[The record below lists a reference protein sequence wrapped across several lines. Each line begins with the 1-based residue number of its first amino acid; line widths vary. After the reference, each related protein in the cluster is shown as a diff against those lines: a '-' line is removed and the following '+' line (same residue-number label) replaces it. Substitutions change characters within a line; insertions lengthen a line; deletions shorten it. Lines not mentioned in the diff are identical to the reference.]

1 MRVASAHK
9 CLVVT
14 DFLLILLLNFASKR
28 FNRYELRKAATMRCS
43 IKKAFLK
50 NLAIYRET
58 TVLESL
64 CNKVIGPK
72 ACNVFKKTLQHSFF
86 PVNITKFLRTPI
98 LKNICERLLL
108 NFHLKSFPV
117 IIITWPKQIKSFSG
131 YYQRS
136 YPVKLMLIMNLF
148 YDRMNFQVDDEQT
161 EAQKLH
167 LESVT
172 VLAMTPIIG
181 IFTFLLF
188 AKSHFLESFHLF
200 VSFHLV
206 SDIFKLIK
214 LMYKC
219 WRNFSLIFS
228 GLKDWD

>member
-1 MRVASAHK
+1 MASTPGRVLTYASSFSTQMLSCHRL
-9 CLVVT
+9 LVNIATKFRVET
-14 DFLLILLLNFASKR
+14 LQPI
-28 FNRYELRKAATMRCS
+28 RKAATMRCS

-117 IIITWPKQIKSFSG
+117 IIIT
-131 YYQRS
+131 
-136 YPVKLMLIMNLF
+136 
-148 YDRMNFQVDDEQT
+148 
-161 EAQKLH
+161 
-167 LESVT
+167 
-172 VLAMTPIIG
+172 
-181 IFTFLLF
+181 
-188 AKSHFLESFHLF
+188 
-200 VSFHLV
+200 
-206 SDIFKLIK
+206 
-214 LMYKC
+214 
-219 WRNFSLIFS
+219 
-228 GLKDWD
+228 